1 MLLHEVC
8 TRGTIP
14 ATDLTKVQFN
24 QISARTALLGIP
36 DGTSIIGLLIIVG
49 VFNLLLELKLFKD
62 LEADETGAELFLTL
76 PLMLEGKARARDYL
90 LGLKG
95 NVNTWVTGAVHH
107 PAWLANC

>member
-1 MLLHEVC
+1 M
-8 TRGTIP
+8 
-14 ATDLTKVQFN
+14 QFD
-24 QISARTALLGIP
+24 QIGACSALLRIP
-36 DGTSIIGLLIIVG
+36 DGTCVISLLIIVG
-49 VFNLLLELKLFKD
+49 VFDLLLELKLFKD